1 MLIGLFNAVRA
12 AGVPVSLRELLD
24 LHGALQ
30 AHLAFADQE
39 QFYELTRLLWVK
51 DERHYDRFDQAFG
64 AWWQGVESQ
73 PLAPDGV
80 IPEEWLRRDF
90 LRQLSDED
98 KAAIEKL
105 GGLDAL
111 MKAFQERLA
120 EQKERHAGGNKWIGT
135 GGTSPFGSGGYH
147 PEGIRVGEG
156 GNRSAVK
163 VWDKRQFRGL
173 ADDAELGVRNLQ
185 MALRRLR
192 RFARHGAQEE
202 FDLGG
207 TIDAT
212 ARDAGLL
219 NVKMRPERRNAIKV
233 LLLLDIGGS
242 MDDHINTCEQL
253 FTAARGEFKRLT
265 HYYFHNC
272 VYERLWL

>member
-111 MKAFQERLA
+111 MKAFRNVLPN
-120 EQKERHAGGNKWIGT
+120 R
-135 GGTSPFGSGGYH
+135 
-147 PEGIRVGEG
+147 
-156 GNRSAVK
+156 RSATPAATS
-163 VWDKRQFRGL
+163 GS
-173 ADDAELGVRNLQ
+173 APAAPAPSVR
-185 MALRRLR
+185 
-192 RFARHGAQEE
+192 E
-202 FDLGG
+202 
-207 TIDAT
+207 
-212 ARDAGLL
+212 
-219 NVKMRPERRNAIKV
+219 AITRKAYAWAKAA
-233 LLLLDIGGS
+233 
-242 MDDHINTCEQL
+242 
-253 FTAARGEFKRLT
+253 TAARSRYGTSASFAAWPTTRS
-265 HYYFHNC
+265 
-272 VYERLWL
+272 

>member
-12 AGVPVSLRELLD
+12 VGVPVSLRELLD
-24 LHGALQ
+24 LHAALQ

-73 PLAPDGV
+73 PLSPDAM
-80 IPEEWLRRDF
+80 IPDEWLRRDF
-90 LRQLSDED
+90 MRQLSDED

-111 MKAFQERLA
+111 MEAFRERLA

-147 PEGIRVGEG
+147 P
-156 GNRSAVK
+156 
-163 VWDKRQFRGL
+163 
-173 ADDAELGVRNLQ
+173 
-185 MALRRLR
+185 
-192 RFARHGAQEE
+192 
-202 FDLGG
+202 
-207 TIDAT
+207 
-212 ARDAGLL
+212 
-219 NVKMRPERRNAIKV
+219 
-233 LLLLDIGGS
+233 
-242 MDDHINTCEQL
+242 
-253 FTAARGEFKRLT
+253 
-265 HYYFHNC
+265 
-272 VYERLWL
+272 